1 MAPNQQTTRTTDV
14 QSPGT
19 ASPEN
24 RPAASERHRGMM
36 GCGMGQKGLKGLLLM
51 AACCGAPLLLLL
63 VLPVVGSA
71 LGGLGGSAL
80 NTLALLACPVG
91 MALMM
96 WMMMRGQHAGS
107 QQPAQEQRTLPQE
120 ASVATAQPQAEALL
134 PDSTEAGEAA
144 VTSPTQ
150 EQEATP
156 LRHTNGHQPAQPTLA
171 GNGQRTV
178 AQPLEHS
185 ETRAATLSQE

>member
-1 MAPNQQTTRTTDV
+1 MAPNQQMAQTTDV

-19 ASPEN
+19 TLPEN
-24 RPAASERHRGMM
+24 RPAASECRSGMM

-63 VLPVVGSA
+63 VLPMVGSA
-71 LGGLGGSAL
+71 LGGLGVSAL

-91 MALMM
+91 IALMM
-96 WMMMRGQHAGS
+96 WMMMRGQQAGS
-107 QQPAQEQRTLPQE
+107 QQPAQEQRTLSQE
-120 ASVATAQPQAEALL
+120 ASAATVQPQAEALL
-134 PDSTEAGEAA
+134 PDSIEAGEAA

-156 LRHTNGHQPAQPTLA
+156 LRRTNGHQPTQPTLA
-171 GNGQRTV
+171 GNGQQVV
-178 AQPLEHS
+178 AQSLGNSGTPV
-185 ETRAATLSQE
+185 ATLSQE